1 METIIGSVIGGL
13 ATIAAAIIG
22 IRWQRKHATD
32 ENHHRLS
39 NEISSEKTCKNSDP
53 SSVFA
58 RRYFDYPS
66 HYRFVNYL
74 PKLKAVVLESAR
86 DGWDTGVTAD
96 MREASY
102 DVIDFLEYAWLRLAR
117 FYPKNHW
124 GGQDAETYIANYI
137 RDRFAFHWSKYEPD
151 GPGTGGTI
159 VGVLVSGDVIKD
171 MERLIEETVSALFMH
186 QDNFDFM
193 IWKQEWNH
201 EKSDRQQQDE
211 RHALSTAEKF

>member
-1 METIIGSVIGGL
+1 METIIGSVIIGV

-22 IRWQRKHATD
+22 IIRQRQHVTNESYKTI
-32 ENHHRLS
+32 S
-39 NEISSEKTCKNSDP
+39 NEINSKKSFKNEDP
-53 SSVFA
+53 ASMFA
-58 RRYFDYPS
+58 RRYLEYPS
-66 HYRFVNYL
+66 HYRFVKYL

-86 DGWDTGVTAD
+86 EGWDTGVTAD

-124 GGQDAETYIANYI
+124 GGQDAETYIGKYI

-171 MERLIEETVSALFMH
+171 MERLIEDTVSALFMH
-186 QDNFDFM
+186 QDDFDFI
-193 IWKQEWNH
+193 IWKQEWNA

-211 RHALSTAEKF
+211 RRASSAASGA